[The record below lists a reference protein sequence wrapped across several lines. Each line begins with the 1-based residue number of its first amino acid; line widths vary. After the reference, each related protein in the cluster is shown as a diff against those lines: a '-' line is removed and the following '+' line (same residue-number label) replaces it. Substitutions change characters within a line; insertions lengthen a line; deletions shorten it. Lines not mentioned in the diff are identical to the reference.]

1 MRRTCFRKGTSVDLL
16 PLLDEVSGT
25 TFPTASIF
33 RCCCCCVLAVVGGGG
48 RGGRGD
54 DGFGVEVTM
63 VEGEGTKLVAGCGR
77 EEPTPPC
84 DVVFGGWSAMPES

>member
-1 MRRTCFRKGTSVDLL
+1 M
-16 PLLDEVSGT
+16 
-25 TFPTASIF
+25 
-33 RCCCCCVLAVVGGGG
+33 VGGGG

-84 DVVFGGWSAMPES
+84 DVVFGGCSAMPES

>member
-1 MRRTCFRKGTSVDLL
+1 M
-16 PLLDEVSGT
+16 
-25 TFPTASIF
+25 
-33 RCCCCCVLAVVGGGG
+33 LAVVGGGG

-84 DVVFGGWSAMPES
+84 DVVFGGCSAMLESLVVVCPIPVPGLPRDGVETV